1 MLDSI
6 LFGKPFM
13 KTLLTLCLLLS
24 VTFTSPTRA
33 ADTISGTVLEVKE
46 VESYTYLRLKTK
58 AGEVWAAVNRAPV
71 KLGAQVSIENT
82 SEMRNFESKALKK
95 TFPVIVFGV
104 LAGSDKEM
112 LSAHAGVS
120 HAPEA
125 AEKIQVPKA
134 TGANA
139 KTVSEIVTQAK
150 DLKDKPVL
158 VRGKVVK
165 FNPGIMG
172 KNWVHLR
179 DGTGNAADNSND
191 ILITAPMSTM
201 AKPGDVVTVSGTVR
215 TDKDFGAGYAYKVL
229 IEDATLKQ

>member
-1 MLDSI
+1 
-6 LFGKPFM
+6 M
-13 KTLLTLCLLLS
+13 KLLLTLCLLLAS
-24 VTFTSPTRA
+24 AFVNPAFA
-33 ADTISGTVLEVKE
+33 ADSVSGTVLEVKE

-58 AGEVWAAVNRAPV
+58 EGEVWAAVNRAPV
-71 KLGAQVSIENT
+71 KLGAQVAIENA

-112 LSAHAGVS
+112 LSAHSGVS

-134 TGANA
+134 SGANA
-139 KTVSEIVTQAK
+139 KTVAEIVTQAK
-150 DLKDKPVL
+150 DLKDKPVV

-172 KNWVHLR
+172 KTWIHLR
-179 DGTGNAADNSND
+179 DGSGNAADNSND
-191 ILITAPMSTM
+191 ILITAALNTM

-229 IEDATLKQ
+229 IEDATVKQ

>member
-1 MLDSI
+1 MKFLPA
-6 LFGKPFM
+6 FG
-13 KTLLTLCLLLS
+13 LLLA
-24 VTFTSPTRA
+24 VLVAMPVLA
-33 ADTISGTVLEVKE
+33 ADSVSGTVLEVKE
-46 VESYTYLRLKTK
+46 VDSYTYLRLKTK
-58 AGEVWAAVNRAPV
+58 EGEVWAAVNRAPV
-71 KLGAQVSIENT
+71 KLGAQVAIENA

-104 LAGSDKEM
+104 LAGSDREM
-112 LSAHAGVS
+112 LSAHSGVS
-120 HAPEA
+120 HVQEST
-125 AEKIQVPKA
+125 EKIQVSKA

-139 KTVSEIVTQAK
+139 KTVAEIVTQAK
-150 DLKDKPVL
+150 DLKDKPVE

-172 KNWVHLR
+172 KTWIHLR

-191 ILITAPMSTM
+191 ILITAAMSTM

-229 IEDATLKQ
+229 IEDATLKP